1 MIPYDVLINER
12 VEKDLRKV
20 PNHIVEKFLNLLDEF
35 ENDPIRARSGF
46 DAKQLKGFSGCLHR
60 LRIGDYRVLY
70 SIDNDTELY
79 ELLQSCT
86 EAVCTSKVIRKC

>member
-1 MIPYDVLINER
+1 MMIPYEILIDER

-35 ENDPIRARSGF
+35 ENNPIRKRSGF
-46 DAKQLKGFSGCLHR
+46 DAKQLKGFSDCLYR

-70 SIDNDTELY
+70 SIDNDNRVVRIT
-79 ELLQSCT
+79 
-86 EAVCTSKVIRKC
+86 KVVHRSSVYK